1 MSESPASENL
11 LQRTVSAVIALS
23 PRDQF
28 LLGGLIISTLSILSV
43 GGIMWLWQSVSG
55 LEAKLDKADDA
66 LTTIEVL
73 KSEQLENV
81 ATISSQEE
89 LLRSHE
95 GTSLSA
101 FLESKAQEIGIRDK
115 LSAVRESSSAAGELL
130 QEKRFTVSLKNLST
144 EEFSKFV
151 YEIESTSYPLI
162 TQTTTIK
169 RRKIRDEVTLN
180 VTLDVSVYSL
190 LKN

>member
-1 MSESPASENL
+1 MSESPSSSNL
-11 LQRTVSAVIALS
+11 LQRSLSAVIALS

-28 LLGGLIISTLSILSV
+28 LLGGLIISVLSILSV

-55 LEAKLDKADDA
+55 LEMKLENADEA
-66 LTTIEVL
+66 LITIEML
-73 KSEQLENV
+73 KSEQLDNV
-81 ATISSQEE
+81 AKISSQEE

-130 QEKRFTVSLKNLST
+130 QEKRYTVSLKNLST

-151 YEIESTSYPLI
+151 YEIESTNYPLI
-162 TQTTTIK
+162 IQTTTIK
-169 RRKIRDEVTLN
+169 RRKIRDEITLN
-180 VTLDVSVYSL
+180 VTLDISVYSL
-190 LKN
+190 PKN

>member
-162 TQTTTIK
+162 IQTTTIK

>member
-1 MSESPASENL
+1 MSESPSSASL

-28 LLGGLIISTLSILSV
+28 LLGGLIISVLSVLSV

-55 LEAKLDKADDA
+55 LETKLESANQA
-66 LTTIEVL
+66 LSTIEVL
-73 KSEQLENV
+73 KAEQLDNV
-81 ATISSQEE
+81 TKISNQEE

-130 QEKRFTVSLKNLST
+130 QEKRYTVSLKNLST
-144 EEFSKFV
+144 EELSKFV
-151 YEIESTSYPLI
+151 YEIESTDYPLMI
-162 TQTTTIK
+162 QTTTIK